1 MKITTKLI
9 VNAHHDGCV
18 KKNIFHTRLS
28 RISLNGIC
36 LAFLSY
42 WKISNLHLI
51 PEMFYRSDLKM
62 IWKYIV
68 HFFLFFC
75 FCLSL
80 NFLNMIL
87 QIRLRFKYFSQ
98 LFFSLFSLIVYLVKF
113 NTHNK
118 DFLRY
123 INKCVQFHNLW

>member
-9 VNAHHDGCV
+9 VNAHHDGWV

-28 RISLNGIC
+28 RISLNGIS
-36 LAFLSY
+36 LAFSSY

-68 HFFLFFC
+68 CFFFFAWASI
-75 FCLSL
+75 FLTWYYKL
-80 NFLNMIL
+80 NWDLNTFLN
-87 QIRLRFKYFSQ
+87 
-98 LFFSLFSLIVYLVKF
+98 FFSLFSLMVYLVKC

-118 DFLRY
+118 DFLRHV
-123 INKCVQFHNLW
+123 NKCVQFHNLW